1 MLPQWE
7 TYQKLCIPK
16 STMTLVAKNF
26 SQNGIREHLHS
37 KHFPL
42 KIAKEI
48 QENLES
54 LKRPENI
61 RVMKKNAF

>member
-1 MLPQWE
+1 MYSEKHYDIGGKKFLSEWNFRAPTFKTLP
-7 TYQKLCIPK
+7 
-16 STMTLVAKNF
+16 F
-26 SQNGIREHLHS
+26 
-37 KHFPL
+37 

-61 RVMKKNAF
+61 RVMKKRVLNVGTKTTNRF